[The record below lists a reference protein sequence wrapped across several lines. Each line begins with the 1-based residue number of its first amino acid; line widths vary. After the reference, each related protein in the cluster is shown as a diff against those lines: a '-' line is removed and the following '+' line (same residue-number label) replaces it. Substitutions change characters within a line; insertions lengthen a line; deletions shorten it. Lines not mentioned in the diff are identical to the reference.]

1 MEFPIK
7 SKAISFTFSTSACQF
22 RQKLVKKIKE
32 MNLDLLAEEEE
43 FHDSITS
50 TNNDQTD
57 ALSNRINSFQRP

>member
-7 SKAISFTFSTSACQF
+7 SKAISFTFSTSASQF

-43 FHDSITS
+43 FHDSILS